1 MFIFIRFYGLEKHCH
16 AYQLALEQM
25 AQWWLYVS
33 FHLHTRVVEEC
44 LLSPTVQQSRRRHQ
58 AGQPEEFRLTAVLRE
73 SFLLPFLS
81 FHFLSFNVLSISFLS
96 NSFHFLSFLIPSF
109 PFASVPL
116 FSFPFLYLPFIS
128 FTFPS
133 FPFFPSLSLNFL
145 SFLFPS
151 LLSPISLFFPSF
163 PLTSFPFLSLPFP
176 SFPFLPSFPGQDLE
190 SNINPGSVCSTVSQR
205 REPSADIC

>member
-81 FHFLSFNVLSISFLS
+81 FNFLSFNVLSISFLS
-96 NSFHFLSFLIPSF
+96 YCFPFLSFPFLHLRSF
-109 PFASVPL
+109 PFSSFPIL
-116 FSFPFLYLPFIS
+116 SFPFLSHPILSLRFRSLIFLSFPFLYLPFIS
-128 FTFPS
+128 FPSSSLPFSPLFPS
-133 FPFFPSLSLNFL
+133 FSLPSL
-145 SFLFPS
+145 
-151 LLSPISLFFPSF
+151 
-163 PLTSFPFLSLPFP
+163 
-176 SFPFLPSFPGQDLE
+176 
-190 SNINPGSVCSTVSQR
+190 
-205 REPSADIC
+205 